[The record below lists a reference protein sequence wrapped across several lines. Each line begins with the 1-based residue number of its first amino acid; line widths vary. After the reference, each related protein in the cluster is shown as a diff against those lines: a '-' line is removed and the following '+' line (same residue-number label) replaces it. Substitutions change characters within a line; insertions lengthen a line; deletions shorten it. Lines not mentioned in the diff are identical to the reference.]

1 MDVSSLF
8 RHNGKVVHIKIRE
21 NDYRYGLAEAY
32 CVHPTLLDLVTHYEE
47 ISLKEH
53 NPRVDIKLIYP
64 FKAGDI
70 YKYYDP
76 ETIYSGLQDI

>member
-1 MDVSSLF
+1 M
-8 RHNGKVVHIKIRE
+8 VHCKIRE
-21 NDYRYGLAEAY
+21 KDNKFGLAEAY

-47 ISLKEH
+47 MSLKEH

-64 FKAGDI
+64 YNASEV

-76 ETIYSGLQDI
+76 EPIYSIS